1 MITLEH
7 KNLHIDIEQGTQMSF
22 KNYEESG
29 QSLDLD
35 LLIILYLMIC
45 FISSLSQLLGPS
57 QCMGRFLGI
66 IGQHPSVSRSS
77 RLVTC

>member
-45 FISSLSQLLGPS
+45 SYLPS
-57 QCMGRFLGI
+57 
-66 IGQHPSVSRSS
+66 HNY
-77 RLVTC
+77 